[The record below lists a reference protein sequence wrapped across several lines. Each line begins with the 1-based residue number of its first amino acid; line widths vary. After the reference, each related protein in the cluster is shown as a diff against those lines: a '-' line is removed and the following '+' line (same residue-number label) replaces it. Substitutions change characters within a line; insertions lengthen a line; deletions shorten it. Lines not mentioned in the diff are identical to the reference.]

1 MLMEYLEGTVA
12 VCGGLAIIWMN
23 VQKGLHHK
31 QRRKQEKDVPSG
43 S

>member
-1 MLMEYLEGTVA
+1 MEVLEGTVA

-23 VQKGLHHK
+23 VQKGMHHRQ
-31 QRRKQEKDVPSG
+31 QRKNKTDVSSG